1 MPGTK
6 AIILE
11 TTGCSS
17 EDLESALEILSEDEL
32 QRFHAF
38 HFDQD
43 RKDYALAHA
52 LLRKTL
58 SDLEPGT
65 APRDW
70 QFAPMAT
77 GKPAVAGRS
86 DLDFSLTHTRG
97 LVACAVTREGVI
109 GIDAE
114 TDQRAVEVDML
125 MRDVCSPGERQ
136 ELAKVEGAHKTSRFL
151 DFWTLKE
158 AYLKAVG
165 LGITADLTT
174 VSFTL
179 ADDRDIALS
188 APPDL
193 RRPAS
198 SFQISRRSGHWRV
211 ALAVFGGI
219 DARDVEITL
228 CEKRSF

>member
-11 TTGCSS
+11 TVGCSS

-70 QFAPMAT
+70 EFAPMAT

-86 DLDFSLTHTRG
+86 DS
-97 LVACAVTREGVI
+97 
-109 GIDAE
+109 
-114 TDQRAVEVDML
+114 
-125 MRDVCSPGERQ
+125 
-136 ELAKVEGAHKTSRFL
+136 TS
-151 DFWTLKE
+151 
-158 AYLKAVG
+158 A
-165 LGITADLTT
+165 
-174 VSFTL
+174 
-179 ADDRDIALS
+179 
-188 APPDL
+188 
-193 RRPAS
+193 
-198 SFQISRRSGHWRV
+198 
-211 ALAVFGGI
+211 
-219 DARDVEITL
+219 
-228 CEKRSF
+228 